1 MQKAA
6 HQLISDCSPAEG
18 TVALPLILRDVGL
31 SRRQLCNPSYT
42 NFLGASNGVPCRL
55 LDNSGTRAIHLL
67 QCSVAL
73 AQACSSIVALRL
85 CKTKRPK
92 QALAP
97 QRAHR
102 RRSALTPSGGQV
114 DV

>member
-6 HQLISDCSPAEG
+6 HQLITDCSPAEG

-55 LDNSGTRAIHLL
+55 LDTSGTRAIHLL

-73 AQACSSIVALRL
+73 AQARSSIVARRL
-85 CKTKRPK
+85 CKTKR
-92 QALAP
+92 QTTA
-97 QRAHR
+97 RAGAR
-102 RRSALTPSGGQV
+102 A
-114 DV
+114 